1 MRYDLVVVGMGSGG
15 LVAAEFAA
23 SIGLKVAAVERDRVG
38 GDCLWTGCV
47 PSKALLAAA
56 KTAHHMRTADRFGLD
71 PVEPEIDLGRV
82 WKRVRQV
89 QQDIA
94 TTDDD
99 PQRYREM
106 GVEVVLGEATL
117 TGPHSVEVD
126 ERDLTTRFVLVC
138 TGSTPAEPDLPGL
151 READYLTSETF
162 FDIDRPPRSI
172 VVVGGGPIAVEM
184 AQALTRLGVHVT
196 LLQRGDRILP
206 RDEPEL
212 ADLLMATLRA
222 EGVRLEVGVTTERVT
237 VEDGRKVVHGTQA
250 GRPHRWEGEEILVA
264 AGRRPTVDGLG
275 LHKVGVTTSVRG
287 IVVDDRLRT
296 SVPSVYAAGDVAGRY
311 LFTHSAGYEAV
322 LAVRNMVF
330 PGSSTP
336 TSQVPW
342 ATFTD
347 PELAHV
353 GLTVEEARAEHGD
366 DVEVA
371 RADLGHSD
379 RARADGTTEGRVLLV
394 TAKGRLVGAHILA
407 PSAGEMIHEPALAI
421 HQRMRL
427 RDLAQLIHVYPTL
440 STSTNLLAAEASYVR
455 ARRLSWLTRLTPGSR
470 ARRAP
475 RTTGTR

>member
-1 MRYDLVVVGMGSGG
+1 
-15 LVAAEFAA
+15 
-23 SIGLKVAAVERDRVG
+23 
-38 GDCLWTGCV
+38 V

-71 PVEPEIDLGRV
+71 PVEPDVDLRRV
-82 WKRVRQV
+82 WKRVREV
-89 QQDIA
+89 QQEIA
-94 TTDDD
+94 ATDDD
-99 PQRYREM
+99 PQRYRDM

-117 TGPHSVEVD
+117 TGPHSVAVD
-126 ERDLTTRFVLVC
+126 GGTLETRFVLVC
-138 TGSTPAEPDLPGL
+138 TGSRPAEPDLPGL
-151 READYLTSETF
+151 HEAGFLTSETL
-162 FDIDRPPRSI
+162 FDVDRPPSSL

-184 AQALTRLGVHVT
+184 AQAMTRLGARVT

-212 ADLLMATLRA
+212 ADLLAETLRA
-222 EGVRLEVGVTTERVT
+222 EGVRIETGVTTERVT
-237 VEDGRKVVHGTQA
+237 GSDGRKVVEGTQA
-250 GRPHRWEGEEILVA
+250 GRRDGWDGEEILVA

-275 LHKVGVTTSVRG
+275 LDAAGVTTSARG
-287 IVVDDRLRT
+287 IVVDDRLRS
-296 SVPSVYAAGDVAGRY
+296 SVPSVYAAGDVAGRF

-336 TSQVPW
+336 TTQVPW

-366 DVEVA
+366 DVDVA

-379 RARADGTTEGRVLLV
+379 RARADGTPEGRVLLV

-421 HQRMRL
+421 HQGMRL

-440 STSTNLLAAEASYVR
+440 STSTNLLAAEASYDR
-455 ARRLSWLTRLTPGSR
+455 ARRLSWLTRLTPASR
-470 ARRAP
+470 APRAR